1 MTSYLSALA
10 GWCVVWK
17 HNINI
22 TLLFE
27 SCLTKPTAVCLTS
40 VLKLVSMERS
50 SRAFTIFPWWLIMTL
65 TAFFHLLPIVFH
77 SSLQR
82 LSFLHP
88 LLPVEM
94 TYVYGLCSWRTHTLV
109 SKVTQYKK
117 SIWNSCLWNFFLT
130 ARFNLWAIQWILT
143 NGCPT
148 NSSSMVAIDDL
159 RPKLTLAPSLTK
171 DFILSFMISV
181 IPSSSNAAVRVPV
194 CY

>member
-1 MTSYLSALA
+1 M
-10 GWCVVWK
+10 
-17 HNINI
+17 
-22 TLLFE
+22 
-27 SCLTKPTAVCLTS
+27 
-40 VLKLVSMERS
+40 
-50 SRAFTIFPWWLIMTL
+50 
-65 TAFFHLLPIVFH
+65 FH

-82 LSFLHP
+82 LSFLHT
-88 LLPVEM
+88 LLPIEM

-109 SKVTQYKK
+109 SKVTQHEKVHLK
-117 SIWNSCLWNFFLT
+117 FLSVKLFLT

-181 IPSSSNAAVRVPV
+181 IPSSSNAAVMVPV
-194 CY
+194 CPAAVSSEESLIFYQFFYQKPCRWFDPLFQCVCILKKIYL